1 VRAEG
6 TALVFRG
13 YMRAG
18 IQGNIVLK
26 APEKPEDY
34 TEEQKQRVLEM
45 TGEPFELIYGRYQAE
60 QQAALKAK
68 TASLGCWTRF
78 KNWLWGRTRS
88 SAK

>member
-1 VRAEG
+1 M
-6 TALVFRG
+6 FRG

-34 TEEQKQRVLEM
+34 TEEQKQRILEM
-45 TGEPFELIYGRYQAE
+45 TGESFEVIYARYQAE
-60 QQAALKAK
+60 QQAAHEAKAS
-68 TASLGCWTRF
+68 SLGCWTRF
-78 KNWLWGRTRS
+78 KNWLWGGKRS